1 MSEPQSTLTL
11 AANSADS
18 SVVARCSDILAAHA
32 ASVAA
37 VQSECLAERRDLAAL
52 TKRLQELPAD
62 ARPAAVPPV
71 IKAFRAHVDRLQT
84 RAVDAETRLAALAEH
99 ADRLRQLEANAV
111 HLPQRIAQLE
121 RDVRLQTDLAERK
134 AGVAKQLE
142 GALLALQTHCD
153 ALLAEQADR
162 AAELHTTQ
170 TRLHALEAELAAPR
184 PAAVAD
190 NGNDDDVQALRDQVA
205 RLESERASSAAL
217 LNQALED
224 ALRTERA
231 SHAQQL
237 AAHDEQLKAAQAAV
251 ASLQADAELVQAK
264 AAEQV
269 RALEEALRTEQAKAV
284 AELDRV
290 VETERAARAAFE
302 QALQAEQATNAASEH
317 TTDRVHELE
326 RLLQAERS
334 ASALATAALETERK
348 QLADV
353 QKQLSDQFA
362 ASEQVFA
369 EQRKTAAELTDARRA
384 YDSMVDELQSAR
396 SKVKASVQAEQDAAR
411 TVVSVQEAAARAEER
426 LLAARAEQLAAQQAM
441 RDAEQR
447 CDAATARLDSTEREL
462 RVASDRAEALRL
474 QVLSA
479 DGKLDEVAAELAR
492 ARKLLGDSVPRQQ
505 LLDLQEELAERDREL
520 GALRE
525 RTAEVRAAELRADAA
540 ASELELAHNSIRA
553 IDDARVVAEDRA
565 REAADELVRL
575 RAVVA
580 ALESAA
586 ANRDGSNDDAVVRL
600 ESENANLKE
609 RLDGAREANR
619 TLQQELEAA
628 QAKLLGLSNAAASA
642 STATAT
648 VPVPPVPDASPE
660 LLSVM
665 QRLTH
670 EKAGLLQQLESEKR
684 RCVDLE
690 DQVLHLKHQVDELGT
705 ELSVVRRA
713 DRDLERGGAGAA
725 ALAADDL
732 SCVHFPT
739 IAANMW
745 RRLTLM
751 VARTL
756 AARSGANAAIER
768 SR

>member
-1 MSEPQSTLTL
+1 
-11 AANSADS
+11 
-18 SVVARCSDILAAHA
+18 
-32 ASVAA
+32 
-37 VQSECLAERRDLAAL
+37 
-52 TKRLQELPAD
+52 
-62 ARPAAVPPV
+62 
-71 IKAFRAHVDRLQT
+71 
-84 RAVDAETRLAALAEH
+84 
-99 ADRLRQLEANAV
+99 
-111 HLPQRIAQLE
+111 
-121 RDVRLQTDLAERK
+121 
-134 AGVAKQLE
+134 
-142 GALLALQTHCD
+142 
-153 ALLAEQADR
+153 
-162 AAELHTTQ
+162 
-170 TRLHALEAELAAPR
+170 
-184 PAAVAD
+184 
-190 NGNDDDVQALRDQVA
+190 
-205 RLESERASSAAL
+205 
-217 LNQALED
+217 
-224 ALRTERA
+224 
-231 SHAQQL
+231 
-237 AAHDEQLKAAQAAV
+237 
-251 ASLQADAELVQAK
+251 
-264 AAEQV
+264 V

-284 AELDRV
+284 ACSAELDRV
-290 VETERAARAAFE
+290 VETERAARSVLE
-302 QALQAEQATNAASEH
+302 QALQAEQAKNAASEH
-317 TTDRVHELE
+317 TIDRIHELE

-396 SKVKASVQAEQDAAR
+396 SKVKASLQAEQDAAR

-462 RVASDRAEALRL
+462 RVASDRAEALRV

-520 GALRE
+520 GTLRE
-525 RTAEVRAAELRADAA
+525 RTAELRAAELRADAA

-586 ANRDGSNDDAVVRL
+586 ANRDGSNDDDEVARL

-628 QAKLLGLSNAAASA
+628 QTKLLGLSNAAAAASSPS
-642 STATAT
+642 STAAAT
-648 VPVPPVPDASPE
+648 VSVPVPVPDASPE

-670 EKAGLLQQLESEKR
+670 EKAALLQQLESEKR

-745 RRLTLM
+745 RRLTLI

-756 AARSGANAAIER
+756 AARSGTNAVIER